1 MNLTHN
7 LKNVSGN
14 MQQGARNLS
23 ISLMQRL
30 LRLFTG
36 FFVGIVFALI
46 VQEFTQSGTLILL
59 FLTTLFTAIVFK
71 LLRPL
76 SIWQI
81 LVFDVICVLA
91 FNTLRMYIM
100 MAP

>member
-1 MNLTHN
+1 MNIAGN
-7 LKNVSGN
+7 LKNVAGN
-14 MQQGARNLS
+14 MQQGARNVS

-30 LRLFTG
+30 LRLVTG
-36 FFVGIVFALI
+36 FFIGIVFALI
-46 VQEFTQSGTLILL
+46 IQEFTQSGTLILL
-59 FLTTLFTAIVFK
+59 FLTTLFTAIVYR
-71 LLRPL
+71 LLRAL

-91 FNTLRMYIM
+91 LNTLRMYIL